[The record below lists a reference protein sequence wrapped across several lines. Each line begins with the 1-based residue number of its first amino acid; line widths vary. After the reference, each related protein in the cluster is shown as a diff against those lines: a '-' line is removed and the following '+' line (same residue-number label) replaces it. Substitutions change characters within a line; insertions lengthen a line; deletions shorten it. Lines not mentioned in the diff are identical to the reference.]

1 VTAPPAR
8 RRTVLQIL
16 PSLETGG
23 AERTAVDVAAAL
35 VAAGHRALVAS
46 EGGRLVAELAAAGAE
61 HLTFPAATKNPLAM
75 LANADRLAALI
86 RREGVDLVHA
96 RSRAPAWVALIAARR
111 TGVPFVTTFHGA
123 YGETNRL
130 KNLYNSVMARGDTVI
145 ANSAWTADLI
155 ARRHPFAVGRIV
167 TIPRGGDLAAFAP
180 EAVSAER
187 RAAVATQFGLGPAD
201 GRPLV
206 LQLARLTGWKGQ
218 RVLIE
223 AAALLARR
231 GMPFTAILAGDAQG
245 RDGYAADLARRI
257 ASAGLGDRVRLV
269 GHCADVPAALALA
282 SVVAVPS
289 TEPEAF
295 GRAAVE
301 AQAAGVPVVAS
312 DLGAAAETILA
323 PPTTPAEERT
333 GWRVPPG
340 DAEALADALVEALSL
355 DALSRS
361 DFAARA
367 RAHVATAYGVAAMT
381 AATLAVYDRLL
392 GQPARAGASTPS

>member
-16 PSLETGG
+16 PNLETGG

-35 VAAGHRALVAS
+35 VAAGHRALVVS
-46 EGGRLVAELAAAGAE
+46 EGGRLVAELEAAGGE
-61 HLTFPAATKNPLAM
+61 HLAFPAATKNPLAM
-75 LANADRLAALI
+75 LANAGRLAALI
-86 RREGVDLVHA
+86 RREGVELVHA

-123 YGETNRL
+123 YGEASRL
-130 KNLYNSVMARGDTVI
+130 KNLYNSVMARGDVVI
-145 ANSAWTADLI
+145 ANSAWTADLL
-155 ARRHPFAVGRIV
+155 ARRHPFARHRIV
-167 TIPRGGDLAAFAP
+167 TIPRGSDLAAYAP
-180 EAVSAER
+180 RAVSAER
-187 RAAVATQFGLGPAD
+187 RAAVAAQFGLDPAD
-201 GRPLV
+201 GRPVV

-218 RVLIE
+218 RVLID
-223 AAALLARR
+223 AAALLSRR
-231 GMPFTAILAGDAQG
+231 GVSFTAILAGDAQG
-245 RDGYAADLARRI
+245 RDAYAADLARRI
-257 ASAGLGDRVRLV
+257 ASAGLGGRVRLV

-282 SVVAVPS
+282 AVVAVPS

-312 DLGAAAETILA
+312 DLGATAETILA
-323 PPTTPAEERT
+323 PPTSPPELRT

-340 DAEALADALVEALSL
+340 DAGALADGLVEALSL
-355 DALSRS
+355 DAAARS

-367 RAHVATAYGVAAMT
+367 QAHVATAYGVAAMT
-381 AATLAVYDRLL
+381 DATLAVYDRLL
-392 GQPARAGASTPS
+392 GRSARAGAPTLS